1 MTSIRRAT
9 LTLVALSIALA
20 GALHAVGEGRVV
32 GTVQDE
38 AGAPIEGAKVVLTE
52 PGTTY
57 RLDKVTDKKGQF
69 MLLIL
74 DATKTYQIRV
84 EKEGYNPFDGP
95 LKPKIQDTMRLTF
108 ELAKAAPKQE
118 TIAKELSGEDKAIL
132 AYNEGVT
139 ALRGNDMTGAVAK
152 FEQAAALNP
161 KLPDVQAVLAE
172 LYMELKR
179 PADALAAA
187 DRFLA
192 LKPDDPRGLKVRYDA
207 LKATGDKEKTKEAL
221 LALGAGAKDRETA
234 VRFFNE
240 GAERTRAG
248 DYDGAAVFFAKAVE
262 IAPDD
267 PQFAKAHYVVGIT
280 LAKDNAK
287 KEEAKAHLQKF
298 LELAPNDPDAK
309 TAKDMLDYLS
319 K

>member
-1 MTSIRRAT
+1 MTNIRRAA
-9 LTLVALSIALA
+9 LILVALTIALA
-20 GALHAVGEGRVV
+20 GALYAVGEGRVI
-32 GTVQDE
+32 GTVQDQ
-38 AGAPIEGAKVVLTE
+38 AGAPIEGAKVVLTQ
-52 PGTTY
+52 PGTAY
-57 RLDKVTDKKGQF
+57 KLEKVSDKKGQF

-74 DATKTYQIRV
+74 DATQTYQIHV
-84 EKEGYNPFDGP
+84 EKAGYTPYDGP
-95 LKPKIQDTMRLTF
+95 LKPKLQDVMRTTF
-108 ELAKAAPKQE
+108 ELVKATPKE
-118 TIAKELSGEDKAIL
+118 DTVAKELSGEDKAIL
-132 AYNEGVT
+132 IYNEGVT

-161 KLPDVQAVLAE
+161 KLADAQAVLAE

-179 PADALAAA
+179 PADAVAAA

-192 LKPDDPRGLKVRYDA
+192 LKPGDPRGLKVRYDA
-207 LKATGDKEKTKEAL
+207 LKATGDSAKAKEAL
-221 LALGAGAKDRETA
+221 AALGEGTKDRETA

-248 DYDGAAVFFAKAVE
+248 DYDGAAAFFAKAVE

-267 PQFAKAHYVVGIT
+267 PQFAKAHYVVGIS

-298 LELAPNDPDAK
+298 LELAPDDPDAK
-309 TAKDMLDYLS
+309 TAKDMLEYLS